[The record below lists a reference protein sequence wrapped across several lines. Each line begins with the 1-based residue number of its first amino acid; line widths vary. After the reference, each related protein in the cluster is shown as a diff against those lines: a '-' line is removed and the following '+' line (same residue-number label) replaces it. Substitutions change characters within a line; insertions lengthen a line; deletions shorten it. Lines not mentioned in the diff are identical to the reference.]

1 MFPEALRILV
11 KTKGFSPHAVTIMG
25 GAHMSAYWHRAMEH
39 DVIDFGFRGEAEK
52 SFGLFLNEVENNGT
66 DWASIPGLIYRESG
80 AVKTNEFSLIQ
91 NLDELVPIDYR
102 FISLDRYIALGYRL
116 HCPEKMNAPILATRG
131 CPYRCAFCAAP
142 VLNGKHVRT
151 HSPEYIARVVRHL
164 YDEFGIRWFNFV
176 DDNFTFHVAWCKEVC
191 DRLVSLKLKGVGYG
205 TPNGIRFQ
213 RGDMA
218 LWQKMKLAGWQSV
231 VVAPES
237 GSEATILRMH
247 KDIKLETL
255 PPIIRDM
262 RSCGLIVQG
271 FFIIGY
277 PGEGV
282 EDIQKTVDFIKTCD
296 FDFFYLNNFQPIPG
310 TEIYDELV
318 KSGEIKDMTLPNN
331 YSDGI
336 RVYTPPGLRDFNFSK
351 FVLKTYFWYALVHPR
366 VFIHILKFFNIGLF
380 VKKLTMNAL
389 SALKSRKAS
398 PSAP

>member
-1 MFPEALRILV
+1 MAQPDAY
-11 KTKGFSPHAVTIMG
+11 
-25 GAHMSAYWHRAMEH
+25 AYWNRAMEH
-39 DVIDFGFRGEAEK
+39 DAIDFGFRGEAEQ
-52 SFGLFLNEVENNGT
+52 SFGVFINEVEKGGKN
-66 DWASIPGLIYRESG
+66 WAGIQGLIYRSAG
-80 AVKTNEFSLIQ
+80 TVQANEFSLIE
-91 NLDELVPIDYR
+91 NLDDLVPPDYH

-142 VLNGKHVRT
+142 LLNGKHVRT
-151 HSPEYIARVVRHL
+151 HSPEYIARVVKHL

-176 DDNFTFHVAWCKEVC
+176 DDNFTFHVAWCKDVC
-191 DRLVSLKLKGVGYG
+191 DRLIALNLKGVGYG

-213 RGDMA
+213 RGDME
-218 LWQKMKLAGWQSV
+218 LWQKMKQAGWQSV

-277 PGEGV
+277 PGEGI
-282 EDIQKTVDFIKTCD
+282 EDIKKTVAFIKICN

-310 TEIYDELV
+310 TSIYEELV
-318 KSGEIKDMTLPNN
+318 ASGEISDMTLPNN

-351 FVLKTYFWYALVHPR
+351 FVLKTYFFYALTHPR

-380 VKKLTMNAL
+380 AKKLILNTM
-389 SALKSRKAS
+389 SALKSKKTISNA
-398 PSAP
+398 PSK